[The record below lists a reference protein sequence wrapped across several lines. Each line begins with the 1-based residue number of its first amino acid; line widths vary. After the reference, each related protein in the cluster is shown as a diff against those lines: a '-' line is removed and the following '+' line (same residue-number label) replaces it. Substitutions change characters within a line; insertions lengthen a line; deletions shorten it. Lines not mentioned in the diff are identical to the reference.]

1 MPEYIDRKR
10 VLSEIR
16 SLRNRL
22 VLSAQAAE
30 KLESVVNSLSAL
42 PVIETAGWLPVC
54 KKPQE
59 DGYYL
64 VWTRNAGMEKCR
76 WSERHQRWM
85 GGAWTQHI
93 THWMRAPPPP

>member
-1 MPEYIDRKR
+1 MPEYIERER
-10 VLSEIR
+10 VLGVISF
-16 SLRNRL
+16 LRNRFAFTAL
-22 VLSAQAAE
+22 AAE
-30 KLESVVNSLSAL
+30 HLETRIRAIPAAQVGGDVWHSTV
-42 PVIETAGWLPVC
+42 E
-54 KKPQE
+54 KPQE

-64 VWTRNAGMEKCR
+64 VWTRNAGTEKCR